1 MLPENEPLRGL
12 EERDVL
18 ALSTVVKDGVGSC
31 REALA
36 AWLGSSETRP
46 VEDAVARVSTRM
58 MRSIAASDARP
69 PGPAATLLVRLLLVA
84 LIEEMG
90 RPYIVNLN

>member
-1 MLPENEPLRGL
+1 MLHENEPLRGL
-12 EERDVL
+12 KERDVV
-18 ALSTVVKDGVGSC
+18 ALSATVKDGVGAC
-31 REALA
+31 HEALV
-36 AWLGSSETRP
+36 AWLGSSEPRL
-46 VEDAVARVSTRM
+46 VEEAVAQVSARM

-90 RPYIVNLN
+90 RPHIVNLN